1 MPEKKDF
8 EGYPINNL
16 RYPNNK
22 KNIFFSISK
31 SIKFQYIAQLKY
43 CQKLDFE
50 GYPINNL
57 KYPNK
62 KKQTFFRSQ
71 NQLNFNI

>member
-1 MPEKKDF
+1 M
-8 EGYPINNL
+8 
-16 RYPNNK
+16 
-22 KNIFFSISK
+22 FSISK
-31 SIKFQYIAQLKY
+31 SIKLQYMAQVKY
-43 CQKLDFE
+43 SQKLDFE

-62 KKQTFFRSQ
+62 KKTFFRSQ